1 MTEIEKTLAERGQN
15 YGRFEDH
22 ARIARSLKTVMR
34 HTRVW
39 TKLAPF
45 QQEALDMIVHKIAR
59 ILNGNPDYV
68 DSWVDIAGYSTL
80 VADILE
86 KPQGFYY
93 VYPDG
98 SFYSA
103 DETTADELIL
113 NGHSDDFILVPLPL
127 GKDGDPY
134 IPDGFWDDPGIQ
146 RYREIPQRAQC

>member
-15 YGRFEDH
+15 YGKFEDH
-22 ARIARSLKTVMR
+22 ARIARSLKAVMR

-68 DSWVDIAGYSTL
+68 DSWVDIAGYATL
-80 VADILE
+80 VANILE

-103 DETTADELIL
+103 DETTADELI
-113 NGHSDDFILVPLPL
+113 NSGHSDDFILTPLPL
-127 GKDGDPY
+127 DEAGDPY
-134 IPDGFWDDPGIQ
+134 LPDDFWENPVAQ
-146 RYREIPQRAQC
+146 RYNTMPRR